1 MKKNNNLTISINYN
15 LLSTKKWLY
24 LYTKMSTMSTNGE
37 YEKYI
42 ANNHLVW
49 DLWCMQERLGQSV
62 ITNEGLN
69 EYLRELSMNSAI
81 HKREYEGNMK
91 LSDGHAN
98 LFLKGLKI
106 QMMRMKV

>member
-1 MKKNNNLTISINYN
+1 LIKNNEKEQQQQNIQ
-15 LLSTKKWLY
+15 TKKRLY
-24 LYTKMSTMSTNGE
+24 IYKMSTMSTNEE

-42 ANNHLVW
+42 AKNGLVW
-49 DLWCMQERLGQSV
+49 ELWCMQERLGESV
-62 ITNEGLN
+62 ITNDGLN
-69 EYLRELSMNSAI
+69 KYLRELSVNSAI